1 MTGDGKFSAS
11 GRTPPCPEFGPLLG
25 PFGDGELEPS
35 KMIEVDAHVEHCEGC
50 RERVL
55 LDEAMRHSMKQVVK
69 QAASGDMRTRIAQ
82 AMAAEQT
89 RAVAR
94 ASAASKSNAWRSVV
108 PLATA
113 AAFALAWGAMS
124 RGPIARTTGGDAVR
138 AGLGDDFLSDLVA
151 EHSRPPPPE
160 STDPQKVDALGQY
173 VGVPVHVAMFRRPNA
188 RFVGGRLLPVHQ
200 ERAAMLQYEIQQG
213 GQMRR
218 VSVFVFDPRRIHVG
232 GDDLTPTPVGS
243 AEVRVG
249 RANGYSVAVT
259 QHAGVGYALATDMDE
274 QRTAEL
280 ALAADSD
287 H

>member
-1 MTGDGKFSAS
+1 MS
-11 GRTPPCPEFGPLLG
+11 GRPCPEFGPLLG

-35 KMIEVDAHVEHCEGC
+35 KMCEVDEHVEHCEGC

-55 LDEAMRHSMKQVVK
+55 LDEAMRISMRNAVK
-69 QAASGDMRTRIAQ
+69 QEAGGDMRARIAA
-82 AMAAEQT
+82 AMSAEQT
-89 RAVAR
+89 RTLAR
-94 ASAASKSNAWRSVV
+94 ERTAARGNAWRTVV

-124 RGPIARTTGGDAVR
+124 RGPIARTTASDTVR
-138 AGLGDDFLSDLVA
+138 AGLGDDFLSELVA
-151 EHSRPPPPE
+151 EHSRPLPPE
-160 STDPQKVDALGQY
+160 RTDPNKVDELGQY
-173 VGVPVHVAMFRRPNA
+173 VGVPVHAAAFHRPNA
-188 RFVGGRLLPVHQ
+188 RFVGGRLLPVRQ

-213 GQMRR
+213 GETRR

-232 GDDLTPTPVGS
+232 AEDDLKPTPVGS

-249 RANGYSVAVT
+249 HANGYSVAVT
-259 QHAGVGYALATDMDE
+259 QHGGVGYALATDMDE

-280 ALAADSD
+280 ALAAESD

>member
-1 MTGDGKFSAS
+1 MSS
-11 GRTPPCPEFGPLLG
+11 RPCPEFGPLLG

-35 KMIEVDAHVEHCEGC
+35 KMVEVDEHVEHCEGC

-55 LDEAMRHSMKQVVK
+55 LDEAMRSSMRNVVK
-69 QAASGDMRTRIAQ
+69 QSAGDDMRSRIAA
-82 AMAAEQT
+82 AMTAE
-89 RAVAR
+89 AAR
-94 ASAASKSNAWRSVV
+94 ASTREKNAASAKGSAWRTVV

-124 RGPIARTTGGDAVR
+124 RGPIARTTASDNVR
-138 AGLGDDFLSDLVA
+138 AGLGDDFLSELVA
-151 EHSRPPPPE
+151 EHSRPLPPE
-160 STDPQKVDALGQY
+160 RTDPNKVDEMGQY
-173 VGVPVHVAMFRRPNA
+173 VGVPVHAGAFHRPNA
-188 RFVGGRLLPVHQ
+188 RFVGGRLLPVRQ

-213 GQMRR
+213 GETRR

-259 QHAGVGYALATDMDE
+259 QHEGVGYALATDMDE

-280 ALAADSD
+280 ALAAESD

>member
-1 MTGDGKFSAS
+1 MS
-11 GRTPPCPEFGPLLG
+11 GRPCPEFGPLLG

-35 KMIEVDAHVEHCEGC
+35 KMVEVDEHVEHCEGC

-55 LDEAMRHSMKQVVK
+55 LDEAMRHSMKSVVK
-69 QAASGDMRTRIAQ
+69 QPASGDMRSRIAQ

-94 ASAASKSNAWRSVV
+94 ETAAAKGGSWRTMV

-124 RGPIARTTGGDAVR
+124 RGPIARTTASDTVR
-138 AGLGDDFLSDLVA
+138 AGLGDDFLSELVA
-151 EHSRPPPPE
+151 EHSRPLPPE
-160 STDPQKVDALGQY
+160 RTDPNKVDEMGQY
-173 VGVPVHVAMFRRPNA
+173 VGVPVHAAAFHRPNA
-188 RFVGGRLLPVHQ
+188 RFVGGRLLPVRQ

-213 GQMRR
+213 GETRR

-232 GDDLTPTPVGS
+232 GDDLTPRPVGT

-259 QHAGVGYALATDMDE
+259 QHGGVGYALASDMDE

-280 ALAADSD
+280 ALAAEAD

>member
-1 MTGDGKFSAS
+1 MS
-11 GRTPPCPEFGPLLG
+11 GRPCPEYGPLLG

-35 KMIEVDAHVEHCEGC
+35 KMVEVDEHVEHCEGC
-50 RERVL
+50 RERIL
-55 LDEAMRHSMKQVVK
+55 LDEATRQSLKNVVK
-69 QAASGDMRTRIAQ
+69 QPASGDMRARIAQ
-82 AMAAEQT
+82 AMAAERT

-94 ASAASKSNAWRSVV
+94 ETAAGKGNGWRTVV

-124 RGPIARTTGGDAVR
+124 RGPIARTTATDSVR
-138 AGLGDDFLSDLVA
+138 GGLGDDFLSELVA
-151 EHSRPPPPE
+151 DHSRPLPPE
-160 STDPQKVDALGQY
+160 RTDPNKVDELGQY
-173 VGVPVHVAMFRRPNA
+173 VGVPVHVAAFHRPNA
-188 RFVGGRLLPVHQ
+188 HFVGGRLLSVRQ

-232 GDDLTPTPVGS
+232 GDDLKAQPVGT

-259 QHAGVGYALATDMDE
+259 QRGGVGYAVASDMDDK
-274 QRTAEL
+274 RTAEL
-280 ALAADSD
+280 ALAAEAD

>member
-1 MTGDGKFSAS
+1 MS
-11 GRTPPCPEFGPLLG
+11 GRPCPEFGPLLG

-35 KMIEVDAHVEHCEGC
+35 RMVEVDDHVEHCEGC

-55 LDEAMRHSMKQVVK
+55 LDEAMRSSLKNMVK
-69 QAASGDMRTRIAQ
+69 QGAGDDMRARIAL
-82 AMAAEQT
+82 AMNAEKSRVDARD
-89 RAVAR
+89 RATS
-94 ASAASKSNAWRSVV
+94 ASRGSAWRTVV

-124 RGPIARTTGGDAVR
+124 RGPIARTTASGTVK
-138 AGLGDDFLSDLVA
+138 AGLGDDFLSELVA
-151 EHSRPPPPE
+151 EHSRPLPPE
-160 STDPQKVDALGQY
+160 RTDPNKVDELGQY
-173 VGVPVHVAMFRRPNA
+173 VGVPVHAAAFHRPNA
-188 RFVGGRLLPVHQ
+188 RFVGGRLLPVRQ
-200 ERAAMLQYEIQQG
+200 EAAAMLQYEIQQNG
-213 GQMRR
+213 ETRR

-259 QHAGVGYALATDMDE
+259 QHEGVGYALATDMDE

-280 ALAADSD
+280 ALAAESD